1 MEARRRR
8 AERRA
13 KVRRAANGSIR
24 GQVLAAST
32 AEKRFAAE
40 VRRCLRRHY
49 PDAKCSL
56 LHRSPLELLVATILS
71 AQCTD
76 ERVNRVTK
84 ELFRKYCSA
93 AHYAAASLSEL
104 EQAIR
109 STGFFRNKAK
119 SIQGCCRVL
128 AQRYRGKVP
137 KDIEKLVELP
147 GVGRKTANVVLGT
160 AYGIHSGV
168 VVDTHVGRISRRL
181 GLTQQKNPEKIEQDL
196 MEKTPKKEW
205 VVLSHRMI
213 QHGRRCCT
221 ARNPKCD
228 DCPLAKI
235 CPRLGVKE
243 S

>member
-1 MEARRRR
+1 
-8 AERRA
+8 
-13 KVRRAANGSIR
+13 
-24 GQVLAAST
+24 LAAST
-32 AEKRFAAE
+32 AEKRFAAQ
-40 VRRCLRRHY
+40 VTRHLSRHY
-49 PDAKCSL
+49 PDAECSL
-56 LHRSPLELLVATILS
+56 RHRTPLELLIATILS

-76 ERVNRVTK
+76 ERVNRVTEK
-84 ELFRKYCSA
+84 LFRKYRSA
-93 AHYAAASLSEL
+93 ADYAQASLSDL
-104 EQAIR
+104 EQDIQ

-119 SIQGCCRVL
+119 SIQGCCQTLVE
-128 AQRYRGKVP
+128 QHRGKVP
-137 KDIEKLVELP
+137 KDIDKLVELP

-181 GLTQQKNPEKIEQDL
+181 GLTQHKTPEKIEQDL
-196 MEKTPKKEW
+196 MGMTPKKEW